1 MIIISKLLYFHN
13 LILKLQTYKDILK
26 ILEEALKGS
35 TRALGKLIS
44 FIENE
49 SPGFLDVLKS
59 IYPLTGKAKIIGI
72 TGPPGV
78 GKSTLISRI
87 AKIYL
92 EKNFTVGILA
102 VDPSS
107 PLSGGSLL
115 GDRIRMSHLFPG
127 PNIFVRSLSSRGTLG
142 GISQATMNVVR
153 ILDAVG
159 YNIIIIETVGVGQ
172 AEVEIIHV
180 ADTAVVVLA
189 SGFGDEIQALKAGL
203 MEVAD
208 IFVVNKADQP
218 NTSKYVQTIEKMT
231 LKLSPKKPWTPP
243 IVKTIA
249 LTGEG
254 CEELISRID
263 EHHNFCKGNDSIIKE
278 RRNRQIREI
287 KRLIEQRIKE
297 EVEVF
302 LEKKYNL
309 QEIINKDTNQSKG
322 PYNIAEEALNAFWKS
337 HHKPRSF
344 E

>member
-1 MIIISKLLYFHN
+1 MR
-13 LILKLQTYKDILK
+13 

-59 IYPLTGKAKIIGI
+59 IYPLTGRAKIIGI

-78 GKSTLISRI
+78 GKSTLISRL

-92 EKNFTVGILA
+92 EKNYTVGILA

-107 PLSGGSLL
+107 PISGGSLL
-115 GDRIRMSHLFPG
+115 GDRIRMSHLFPDT
-127 PNIFVRSLSSRGTLG
+127 NIFVRSLSSRGTLG

-203 MEVAD
+203 LEVAD

-218 NTSKYVQTIEKMT
+218 DTSKYVQTIEKMI
-231 LKLSPKKPWTPP
+231 LKLSPKRSWIPP

-254 CEELISRID
+254 CEELIERID
-263 EHHNFCKGNDSIIKE
+263 EHSDFCKRNDLIINE
-278 RRNRQIREI
+278 RRKRQIREI
-287 KRLIEQRIKE
+287 KRLVEQRIRE

-302 LEKKYNL
+302 LEKEFNL
-309 QEIINKDTNQSKG
+309 REIISKDINQRRG
-322 PYNIAEEALNAFWKS
+322 PYTIAEEALNAFWKS
-337 HHKPRSF
+337 HQELDSK